1 MRQLNREKIIA
12 LSLIPGL
19 VFYFY
24 YLYKIVFFPFEWEP
38 TDGDHVNFAN
48 RISEQLPIFFNLQS
62 GNILSVYNPLYHFLI
77 AGADFGINQFILARS
92 ISALFWIL
100 CSILIYF
107 YFKRRTTRINAFL
120 ASITIL
126 FPIQSGLLVDMVQ
139 VTPVALMVF
148 LFLATILLAD
158 SIQTS
163 KHPTLLM
170 FALGILSCFTFLAK
184 QQGIIAFFV
193 LLGYFLIARLPL
205 KRVFIFIFASL
216 FTYYLIAELISLVE
230 GNFLIAA
237 TLTEVPSIVK
247 TYWKLSI
254 IRLFSFSFFNVLL
267 ILLSVYVLARN
278 CVLKRISIWE
288 VSLFMHIPFLLFIL
302 KNGAGGSNYFTTF
315 WISIVVVSCNL
326 IFSTDSSCKG
336 IPYIAKLGSL
346 NFYLNS
352 KKKTKGLLY
361 ILLSLSILLGQL
373 MFVKDVVKMNLPN
386 KELKETML
394 NASERVDLLTKQ
406 GKRIEMLTNR
416 NIGVFLDQRIDIE
429 NEGCSLFG
437 AWVHLENFK
446 KSILLEKIRGQK
458 YDYISTGFQPYP
470 EDVQSAIDKYYK
482 VIDSYPTN
490 YYFGQIGIQSI
501 YGPRTD

>member
-1 MRQLNREKIIA
+1 M
-12 LSLIPGL
+12 
-19 VFYFY
+19 
-24 YLYKIVFFPFEWEP
+24 
-38 TDGDHVNFAN
+38 
-48 RISEQLPIFFNLQS
+48 
-62 GNILSVYNPLYHFLI
+62 
-77 AGADFGINQFILARS
+77 
-92 ISALFWIL
+92 
-100 CSILIYF
+100 
-107 YFKRRTTRINAFL
+107 
-120 ASITIL
+120 
-126 FPIQSGLLVDMVQ
+126 
-139 VTPVALMVF
+139 
-148 LFLATILLAD
+148 
-158 SIQTS
+158 
-163 KHPTLLM
+163 
-170 FALGILSCFTFLAK
+170 
-184 QQGIIAFFV
+184 
-193 LLGYFLIARLPL
+193 
-205 KRVFIFIFASL
+205 
-216 FTYYLIAELISLVE
+216 
-230 GNFLIAA
+230 
-237 TLTEVPSIVK
+237 
-247 TYWKLSI
+247 
-254 IRLFSFSFFNVLL
+254 
-267 ILLSVYVLARN
+267 
-278 CVLKRISIWE
+278 
-288 VSLFMHIPFLLFIL
+288 
-302 KNGAGGSNYFTTF
+302 
-315 WISIVVVSCNL
+315 SCNL